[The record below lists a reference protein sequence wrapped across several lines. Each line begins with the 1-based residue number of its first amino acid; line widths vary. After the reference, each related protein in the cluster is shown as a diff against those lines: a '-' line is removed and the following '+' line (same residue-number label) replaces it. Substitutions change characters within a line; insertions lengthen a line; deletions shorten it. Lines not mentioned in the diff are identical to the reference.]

1 MQITIQCLSGSL
13 AGKTLK
19 FDQPEISLGR
29 GEQQKKDID
38 FLDTDT
44 AVSRN
49 HGIIFVRDER
59 IYYTD
64 QSRGGTLARGEK
76 IRGATIELQPEDELQ
91 LGGKNGPRLKVGFRL
106 LTVVDTD
113 RLGRAVMPKAPAPSN
128 PGATVMQPDSLPPP
142 PRPTANST
150 ILQGIDGAKS
160 ASIPPPKASPAKSP
174 VEKAPEGEEV
184 IRASSDATVFQAPK
198 DSTPQPQTPTGGET
212 VFQQSLKSPT
222 PTASG
227 ETIFQDSSP
236 QKATPASEGGA
247 TIFQDTPPVRTPGPA
262 RSDETYFQGA
272 EVDPGSTVFQG
283 TPSQVEDTGA
293 TILQDSPP
301 ARTIPWVPIGLGL
314 AAAAGAVW
322 FFFLRV
328 G

>member
-1 MQITIQCLSGSL
+1 LRERMQITIQCLSGSL

-76 IRGATIELQPEDELQ
+76 IQGATIELQPEDELQ

-113 RLGRAVMPKAPAPSN
+113 RLDRAAMPQAPAPSN
-128 PGATVMQPDSLPPP
+128 PGATVMQPGSPPPP

-150 ILQGIDGAKS
+150 ILQGIEGAQVS
-160 ASIPPPKASPAKSP
+160 PPKETPA
-174 VEKAPEGEEV
+174 ETAPQREEV
-184 IRASSDATVFQAPK
+184 IRASSDATVFQAP
-198 DSTPQPQTPTGGET
+198 PAQPQNATGGET
-212 VFQQSLKSPT
+212 VFQSPLNPT
-222 PTASG
+222 PSVGG
-227 ETIFQDSSP
+227 ETIFQAPSS
-236 QKATPASEGGA
+236 KAVPSPEGGE
-247 TIFQDTPPVRTPGPA
+247 TMFQEIPPRTPEPA
-262 RSDETYFQGA
+262 RSDATYFQGA
-272 EVDPGSTVFQG
+272 EADPGSTVFQG
-283 TPSQVEDTGA
+283 ASSPVEDTGA
-293 TILQDSPP
+293 TILQDSPNS
-301 ARTIPWVPIGLGL
+301 RTIPWVPIAVGL
-314 AAAAGAVW
+314 AAVAGAVW
-322 FFFLRV
+322 FFFLR
-328 G
+328 